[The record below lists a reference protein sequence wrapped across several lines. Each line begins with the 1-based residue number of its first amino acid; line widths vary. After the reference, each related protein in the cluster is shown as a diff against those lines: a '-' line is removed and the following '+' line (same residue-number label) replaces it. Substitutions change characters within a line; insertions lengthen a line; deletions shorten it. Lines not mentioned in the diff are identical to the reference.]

1 MANETS
7 ADTPQ
12 ASAPTA
18 AATTAAPHEMTLER
32 FAIELSLRDKRVG
45 LVNGF
50 VFVEKQAR
58 HFKDV
63 ESAFQARYDAFVTT
77 PV

>member
-7 ADTPQ
+7 ADTP
-12 ASAPTA
+12 APAPA
-18 AATTAAPHEMTLER
+18 AAAAKAATPHEMTLER
-32 FAIELSLRDKRVG
+32 FAIELSQRDKRVG

-63 ESAFQARYDAFVTT
+63 ESAFQARYDAFIKS